1 MTASD
6 KCLVSTHQSDDIT
19 CETATNTVTI
29 TVATTAV
36 EATTWTIITRN
47 VLSSTT
53 FGITSITSETT
64 SGVTIDESTSTGVT
78 ITHPIDTFQVV
89 DDFRM
94 VANDGTALTSNADI
108 PGSVAIMFYVDNS
121 SDIFSLEDDTNAVFY
136 VPFLVQS

>member
-1 MTASD
+1 MS
-6 KCLVSTHQSDDIT
+6 SHQSDDIT
-19 CETATNTVTI
+19 CGTATNTATI

-78 ITHPIDTFQVV
+78 ITHPTETFQIL
-89 DDFRM
+89 DDFDM
-94 VANDGTALTSNADI
+94 VANDGVSLTGNADL
-108 PGSVAIMFYVDNS
+108 PGSVAIMFHVD
-121 SDIFSLEDDTNAVFY
+121 DDDGDKVN
-136 VPFLVQS
+136 L